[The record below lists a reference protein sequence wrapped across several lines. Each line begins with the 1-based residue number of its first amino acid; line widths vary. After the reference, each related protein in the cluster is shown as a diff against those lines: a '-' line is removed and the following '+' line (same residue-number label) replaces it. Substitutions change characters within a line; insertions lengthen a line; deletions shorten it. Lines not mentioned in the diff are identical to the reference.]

1 MRLLHHVIDGDAG
14 APVLVLGPSLG
25 TDLGIFDAQVAAL
38 ADRYRV
44 IRYDLWGH
52 GGSPVVPGPY
62 SMAGLASD
70 VLELLDALG
79 VDRFHYAGVSIGGA
93 IGQWLAIEHGER
105 LNSLTICASAAQF
118 ADPAS
123 WPLRAAAV
131 RAEGTELLVPSR
143 TGTWFTARFAQQAPD
158 ETERLLEMLRRTSRE
173 GYAGC
178 CEAIATFDVRAL
190 LGQVCV
196 PTLVIAGAEDPATTI
211 DMVRIVA
218 DSIRGATFVRVPE
231 AAHLVNAERPGPV
244 TAALARHLERHS
256 R

>member
-123 WPLRAAAV
+123 WPLRHHHRGLGCGGGSAA
-131 RAEGTELLVPSR
+131 P
-143 TGTWFTARFAQQAPD
+143 
-158 ETERLLEMLRRTSRE
+158 
-173 GYAGC
+173 
-178 CEAIATFDVRAL
+178 
-190 LGQVCV
+190 
-196 PTLVIAGAEDPATTI
+196 
-211 DMVRIVA
+211 
-218 DSIRGATFVRVPE
+218 
-231 AAHLVNAERPGPV
+231 PV
-244 TAALARHLERHS
+244 TSPGSVLDTPA
-256 R
+256 

>member
-1 MRLLHHVIDGDAG
+1 MRLLHHVINGDAD

-93 IGQWLAIEHGER
+93 IGQWLGIEHGER
-105 LNSLTICASAAQF
+105 LISLTICASAAQF

-123 WPLRAAAV
+123 WPRRAAVV
-131 RAEGTELLVPSR
+131 RAEGTEQLVASR
-143 TGTWFTARFAQQAPD
+143 SGTWFTTEFAKQTPEEAN
-158 ETERLLEMLRRTSRE
+158 RLLEMLRQTSRD
-173 GYAGC
+173 GYASC
-178 CEAIATFDVRAL
+178 CEAIATFDVRSL
-190 LGQVCV
+190 LGQVRV

-211 DMVRIVA
+211 DMVRTIA
-218 DSIRGATFVRVPE
+218 DSIPGATFVLVPD
-231 AAHLVNAERPGPV
+231 AAHLVNAEKPEPV
-244 TAALARHLERHS
+244 IAALARHMERHS
-256 R
+256 F